1 VKLEE
6 TAEKLDEYR
15 LERLVKELKK
25 KSGRGTELVSL
36 YIPAARQLSDITA
49 LLREEYSTA
58 SNIKDRTTRHHVLE
72 ALTTI
77 MQRLKLFRMTPPN
90 GLIVF
95 CGYVAGD
102 KPGSEVLEVHLLEPP
117 KPLSQYLYRCDSR
130 FHTEILERMLEKG
143 HVYGLIAMD
152 KEEATFAIVR
162 GGDIEILESITSGVP
177 GKHKSGGQ
185 SARRFERIIEVLT
198 NEFFHRI
205 SERMKRY
212 FVDENHVE
220 GVLIGGPGPTKNDF
234 VDGDYIPYELKNK
247 ILGIVDIGYTDESG
261 IRELIE
267 KGKEYIKESELVKE
281 REIINNVLELI
292 SKEPEHVAIG
302 IKEVMTKLNEGRIQE
317 LVISKDV
324 TFLKVSYVC
333 NDCGYSNFSII
344 DARDAYMF
352 KLNLKCESC
361 GSTNLNIVEEDI
373 TDNII
378 NDAKKQGAIIHMI
391 SGGLDEAEM
400 LRNAFNGVVA
410 ILR

>member
-1 VKLEE
+1 
-6 TAEKLDEYR
+6 
-15 LERLVKELKK
+15 
-25 KSGRGTELVSL
+25 
-36 YIPAARQLSDITA
+36 
-49 LLREEYSTA
+49 
-58 SNIKDRTTRHHVLE
+58 
-72 ALTTI
+72 
-77 MQRLKLFRMTPPN
+77 
-90 GLIVF
+90 
-95 CGYVAGD
+95 
-102 KPGSEVLEVHLLEPP
+102 
-117 KPLSQYLYRCDSR
+117 
-130 FHTEILERMLEKG
+130 
-143 HVYGLIAMD
+143 
-152 KEEATFAIVR
+152 
-162 GGDIEILESITSGVP
+162 
-177 GKHKSGGQ
+177 
-185 SARRFERIIEVLT
+185 
-198 NEFFHRI
+198 
-205 SERMKRY
+205 MKRY